1 MPRRRSTWGSN
12 TDAGGGYRRLRYWAD
27 EHDGRG
33 YVRHSK
39 TIKGTRRQGDEE
51 LARLRV
57 AHSQDRPVP
66 TVKQAYET
74 WWLPEALA
82 RVDSGRMTRSTLK
95 NYQSRWNAHIRPALG
110 DLPVSD
116 VRPLV
121 IRDWLQ
127 GISSGISN
135 SALVMLRQI
144 LDLCVLYE
152 CIDANPARGV
162 MPTTIR
168 TKAKERD
175 KTTYTAEEMEGA
187 LSAVKGT
194 AAYIP
199 AILCGLGSCRVG
211 EALGVRCDEVEEVEA
226 NGTIVAVVP
235 ISRQADRAGDVSD
248 TLKTPGSSRVV
259 AIPEPWSLDV
269 LDAARANQPGGW
281 LTPDGVGGPL
291 SQFTFN
297 TVWRRALKGA
307 GIPSIPL
314 RNLRNSWRTIGRWE
328 LGIPEDLLEKMMG
341 HAGRGVGEIHYDRP
355 RAEYFAD
362 VVSRAWNDFR
372 AAKP

>member
-27 EHDGRG
+27 ERDGRG

-57 AHSQDRPVP
+57 AHSQDKPVP

-82 RVDSGRMTRSTLK
+82 RVDSGTMSPSTLK
-95 NYQSRWNAHIRPALG
+95 NYRSRWSAHIEPSLG
-110 DLPVSD
+110 DMPVSD
-116 VRPLV
+116 VKPMV

-127 GISSGISN
+127 DISSSMGN
-135 SALVMLRQI
+135 SAMAMLRQI

-152 CIDANPARGV
+152 CIDTNPARGV
-162 MPTTIR
+162 MPTSIR
-168 TKAKERD
+168 AKSEERD
-175 KTTYTAEEMEGA
+175 KTTYTAEEMAAA
-187 LSAVKGT
+187 LFAVRRT

-199 AILCGLGSCRVG
+199 AILCGIGSCRVG
-211 EALGVRCDEVEEVEA
+211 ESLGVRCDEVEAIEA
-226 NGTIVAVVP
+226 NGMTVAVVP
-235 ISRQADRAGDVSD
+235 ITRQVDRAGRVSD
-248 TLKTPGSSRVV
+248 TLKTSGSERVV

-269 LDAARANQPGGW
+269 IKAARKGQPGGW

-291 SQFTFN
+291 SQATFN
-297 TVWRRALKGA
+297 ASWRRVLKASGV
-307 GIPSIPL
+307 PSIPL

-341 HAGRGVGEIHYDRP
+341 HAGKGVGEIHYDRP
-355 RAEYFAD
+355 KAEYFAD
-362 VVSRAWNDFR
+362 VVSRAWSDFR

>member
-27 EHDGRG
+27 ERDGRG

-51 LARLRV
+51 LARLLV

-66 TVKQAYET
+66 TVRQAYET
-74 WWLPEALA
+74 WWLPEARAKVAAGKLTE
-82 RVDSGRMTRSTLK
+82 RTLV
-95 NYQSRWNAHIRPALG
+95 NYQSRWTAHVCPALG
-110 DLPVSD
+110 DMPVTD
-116 VRPLV
+116 VRPRV

-127 GISSGISN
+127 GM
-135 SALVMLRQI
+135 SAGVANHSLVMLRQV
-144 LDLCVLYE
+144 LDMCVLYE
-152 CIDANPARGV
+152 CIDTNPARE
-162 MPTTIR
+162 TIPSSVR
-168 TKAKERD
+168 AETLERD
-175 KTTYTAEEMEGA
+175 QTVYDLDAMTGA
-187 LSAVKGT
+187 LEAARGT
-194 AAYIP
+194 AAYVP
-199 AILCGLGSCRVG
+199 AVLCGIGSCRVG
-211 EALGVRCDEVEEVEA
+211 EALGVRCDEVEAVEA
-226 NGTIVAVVP
+226 NGMTVAVVP
-235 ISRQADRAGDVSD
+235 VTRQVDRDGRVSER
-248 TLKTPGSSRVV
+248 LKTAGSERVV
-259 AIPEPWSLDV
+259 VIPEPWSLDV
-269 LDAARANQPGGW
+269 LEAARRDAPGGW

-291 SQFTFN
+291 SGLAFN
-297 TVWRRALKGA
+297 VAWSKAVDGA
-307 GIPSIPL
+307 GLTRIPL

-341 HAGRGVGEIHYDRP
+341 HAGKSVGEIHYDRP

>member
-12 TDAGGGYRRLRYWAD
+12 TDAGGDYRRLRYWAD

-74 WWLPEALA
+74 WWLPEARAKVASGKLTERTLA
-82 RVDSGRMTRSTLK
+82 
-95 NYQSRWNAHIRPALG
+95 NYQSRWTAHVCPALG
-110 DLPVSD
+110 GMPVTD
-116 VRPLV
+116 VRPRV

-127 GISSGISN
+127 GM
-135 SALVMLRQI
+135 SAGVANQSLVMLRQV

-152 CIDANPARGV
+152 CIDTNPARE
-162 MPTTIR
+162 TIPSSVR
-168 TKAKERD
+168 AETLERD
-175 KTTYTAEEMEGA
+175 KTVYDLDTMTSAMEA
-187 LSAVKGT
+187 ARGT
-194 AAYIP
+194 AAYVP
-199 AILCGLGSCRVG
+199 AVLCGIGSCRVG
-211 EALGVRCDEVEEVEA
+211 EALGVRCDEVDAVEA
-226 NGTIVAVVP
+226 NGMTVAVVP
-235 ISRQADRAGDVSD
+235 VTRQVDREGRISER
-248 TLKTPGSSRVV
+248 LKTAGSERVV
-259 AIPEPWSLDV
+259 VIPEPWSLDV
-269 LDAARANQPGGW
+269 LEAARRDAPGGW

-291 SQFTFN
+291 SGLAFN
-297 TVWRRALKGA
+297 VAWRKAVEGA
-307 GIPSIPL
+307 GLARIPL

-341 HAGRGVGEIHYDRP
+341 HAGKSVGEIHYDRP
-355 RAEYFAD
+355 KAEYFAD

>member
-1 MPRRRSTWGSN
+1 MIPT
-12 TDAGGGYRRLRYWAD
+12 A
-27 EHDGRG
+27 
-33 YVRHSK
+33 
-39 TIKGTRRQGDEE
+39 TR
-51 LARLRV
+51 
-57 AHSQDRPVP
+57 P
-66 TVKQAYET
+66 
-74 WWLPEALA
+74 
-82 RVDSGRMTRSTLK
+82 
-95 NYQSRWNAHIRPALG
+95 
-110 DLPVSD
+110 
-116 VRPLV
+116 
-121 IRDWLQ
+121 
-127 GISSGISN
+127 
-135 SALVMLRQI
+135 
-144 LDLCVLYE
+144 
-152 CIDANPARGV
+152 
-162 MPTTIR
+162 
-168 TKAKERD
+168 KATERD

-187 LSAVKGT
+187 LSAAKET

-235 ISRQADRAGDVSD
+235 ISRQVDRAGDVSD
-248 TLKTPGSSRVV
+248 TLKTSGSARVV

-269 LDAARANQPGGW
+269 LKAAHRDQPGGW

-297 TVWRRALKGA
+297 TIWRRALKAA
-307 GIPSIPL
+307 GVPSIPL

-341 HAGRGVGEIHYDRP
+341 HAGKSVGEIHYDRP

-362 VVSRAWNDFR
+362 VVSRAWSDFR

>member
-27 EHDGRG
+27 ERDGRG

-66 TVKQAYET
+66 TVRQAYET
-74 WWLPEALA
+74 WWLPEARAKVAAGKLTE
-82 RVDSGRMTRSTLK
+82 RTLV
-95 NYQSRWNAHIRPALG
+95 NYQSRWTAHVCPALG
-110 DLPVSD
+110 DMPVTD
-116 VRPLV
+116 VRPRV

-127 GISSGISN
+127 GM
-135 SALVMLRQI
+135 SAGVANHSLVMLRQV
-144 LDLCVLYE
+144 LDMCVLYE
-152 CIDANPARGV
+152 CIDTNPARE
-162 MPTTIR
+162 TIPSSVR
-168 TKAKERD
+168 AGTLERD
-175 KTTYTAEEMEGA
+175 KTVYDLEAMTGA
-187 LSAVKGT
+187 LEAARGT
-194 AAYIP
+194 AAYVP
-199 AILCGLGSCRVG
+199 AVLCGMGSCRVG
-211 EALGVRCDEVEEVEA
+211 EALGVRCDEVEAIEA
-226 NGTIVAVVP
+226 NGMTVVVVP
-235 ISRQADRAGDVSD
+235 VTRQVDRDGRVGER
-248 TLKTPGSSRVV
+248 LKTAGSERVV
-259 AIPEPWSLDV
+259 VIPDPWSLDV
-269 LDAARANQPGGW
+269 LEAARRDAPGGW

-307 GIPSIPL
+307 GVPSIPL

-341 HAGRGVGEIHYDRP
+341 HAGKSVGEIHYDRP

>member
-57 AHSQDRPVP
+57 AHSQDMPVP

-74 WWLPEALA
+74 WWLPDAHAKVE
-82 RVDSGRMTRSTLK
+82 SGRMTRSTLK
-95 NYQSRWNAHIRPALG
+95 NYQSRWNAHICPALG

-127 GISSGISN
+127 GISSSMSN
-135 SALVMLRQI
+135 ASLVMLRQI

-152 CIDANPARGV
+152 FIDANPARGV
-162 MPTTIR
+162 IPTS
-168 TKAKERD
+168 TKPKATERD

-187 LSAVKGT
+187 LSAAKGT

-226 NGTIVAVVP
+226 NGMIVAVAQ
-235 ISRQADRAGDVSD
+235 ISRQVDRDGVVAER
-248 TLKTPGSSRVV
+248 LKTSGSARVV

-269 LDAARANQPGGW
+269 LEAARANQPGGW

-297 TVWRRALKGA
+297 TIWRRALKA
-307 GIPSIPL
+307 AVVPSIPL

-341 HAGRGVGEIHYDRP
+341 HAGKSVSEIHYDRP
-355 RAEYFAD
+355 KAEYFAD
-362 VVSRAWNDFR
+362 VVSHAWNDFR

>member
-82 RVDSGRMTRSTLK
+82 RVDSERMTRSTLK

-168 TKAKERD
+168 AKAKERD

-248 TLKTPGSSRVV
+248 TLKTPRQLPRGRDTRTLVARRSRCC
-259 AIPEPWSLDV
+259 AREP
-269 LDAARANQPGGW
+269 
-281 LTPDGVGGPL
+281 
-291 SQFTFN
+291 
-297 TVWRRALKGA
+297 
-307 GIPSIPL
+307 
-314 RNLRNSWRTIGRWE
+314 
-328 LGIPEDLLEKMMG
+328 
-341 HAGRGVGEIHYDRP
+341 AGRLAHAR
-355 RAEYFAD
+355 R
-362 VVSRAWNDFR
+362 RWR
-372 AAKP
+372 AALAVHVQHDLATRAQGRGRSVHPATQPAQLVAHHRTVGTRDTGRPA

>member
-12 TDAGGGYRRLRYWAD
+12 ADAGGGYRRLRYWAD
-27 EHDGRG
+27 ERDGRG

-66 TVKQAYET
+66 TVRQAYEM
-74 WWLPEALA
+74 WWLPDAFAKVE
-82 RVDSGRMTRSTLK
+82 SGRISRQTLT
-95 NYQSRWNAHIRPALG
+95 NYQSRWKAHVCPALG

-121 IRDWLQ
+121 LREWLQ
-127 GISSGISN
+127 GMSEGVSN
-135 SALVMLRQI
+135 QAVVMLRQI

-152 CIDANPARGV
+152 CIESNPARGV
-162 MPTTIR
+162 IPTATR
-168 TKAKERD
+168 PKATERD
-175 KTTYTAEEMEGA
+175 KTTYTAEGMDGA
-187 LSAVKGT
+187 LAAVRGT
-194 AAYIP
+194 AAYVP
-199 AILCGLGSCRVG
+199 AILCGIGSCRVG
-211 EALGVRCDEVEEVEA
+211 EALGVHCDEVEEVEA
-226 NGTIVAVVP
+226 NGMTVAVAP
-235 ISRQADRAGDVSD
+235 ISRQVDRAGDVSD
-248 TLKTPGSSRVV
+248 TLKTSCSARVV

-269 LDAARANQPGGW
+269 LEAARANQPGGW

-297 TVWRRALKGA
+297 TVWRRTLKAA

-341 HAGRGVGEIHYDRP
+341 HAGKNVGEIHYDRP